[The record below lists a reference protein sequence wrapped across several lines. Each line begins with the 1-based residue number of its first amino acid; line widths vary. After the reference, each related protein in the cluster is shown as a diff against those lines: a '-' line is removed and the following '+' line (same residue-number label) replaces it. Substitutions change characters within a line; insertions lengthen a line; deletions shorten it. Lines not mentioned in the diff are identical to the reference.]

1 MIDLRRTGV
10 ADRAGEG
17 AEPKGVVDNRRIAGG
32 TRSGLIGDRI
42 DEPFGPRIGNVEKST
57 GLGDVARGEIEYGL
71 NVREASSR
79 AAESLVLVMADWR
92 LAATTDSSS
101 KPNRFHSAT
110 PRKRC
115 SS

>member
-1 MIDLRRTGV
+1 MVVEKRKAGGIRRRTAEISNRVAAAEASNRETVEVNNQAAVVVIDGGV
-10 ADRAGEG
+10 EEVNSRVEG
-17 AEPKGVVDNRRIAGG
+17 VSNPAV
-32 TRSGLIGDRI
+32 
-42 DEPFGPRIGNVEKST
+42 
-57 GLGDVARGEIEYGL
+57 
-71 NVREASSR
+71 EASSR